1 MVHLFF
7 MLCAC
12 ILTSTITYGE
22 LLSHM
27 ISLDFFFIGRVYGLI
42 CVQLATLLLFCEAE
56 DFLVYKGEYDFRQA
70 EFSPL
75 TTCKRTIVL
84 FVTFKFLNLFIF
96 CFISLCSTSDL
107 TAHEGMMDVMV
118 YSLILLWKS
127 HGSNTERLSRPVC
140 M

>member
-1 MVHLFF
+1 LVHLFF
-7 MLCAC
+7 MLCAF

-27 ISLDFFFIGRVYGLI
+27 ISLDFLFHRTCIYGLG
-42 CVQLATLLLFCEAE
+42 CVQLATLLLFCEVE

-75 TTCKRTIVL
+75 TKCKRTIVL

-118 YSLILLWKS
+118 YLLLPFPQAAVWKS
-127 HGSNTERLSRPVC
+127 H
-140 M
+140 